1 MPFPVIRDTFTD
13 LQTNVLNTLTHFL
26 GLLTRFLELPTHFLD
41 ILTGLDLMDILI
53 IWSRKC
59 ANLFRKLVR
68 RSRKCVRRSRKCV
81 RGLRIF
87 VWRSVN
93 VALVTGNGSSAM
105 EMYQ

>member
-1 MPFPVIRDTFTD
+1 MSRKRVR
-13 LQTNVLNTLTHFL
+13 
-26 GLLTRFLELPTHFLD
+26 R
-41 ILTGLDLMDILI
+41 
-53 IWSRKC
+53 SRKC
-59 ANLFRKLVR
+59 VR

-93 VALVTGNGSSAM
+93 VALVTGNGSSAK